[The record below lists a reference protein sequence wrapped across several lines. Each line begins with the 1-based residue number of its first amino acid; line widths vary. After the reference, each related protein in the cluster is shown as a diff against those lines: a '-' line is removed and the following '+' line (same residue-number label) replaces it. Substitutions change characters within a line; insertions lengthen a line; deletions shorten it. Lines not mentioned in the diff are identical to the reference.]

1 MPKRRLNEKKLDY
14 AEQWYQKLVSVNPGN
29 KKAYYTLG
37 VIAWTT
43 AFQQRMDA
51 RAKLGMKPDD
61 RGPLTD
67 NNVRAELAAING
79 PLVEEGIK
87 NLDAAIRLDPEYDDA
102 MAYENLLIREKA
114 DLADTKEEY
123 EQQKKIA
130 DDWVEKTMAT
140 KKMKMEKK
148 QKTAGGIV
156 AEPSK

>member
-1 MPKRRLNEKKLDY
+1 VPKRRLNEKKLDY

-102 MAYENLLIREKA
+102 MAYENLLYRAKA
-114 DLADTKEEY
+114 DVEDSPEGYRADLEA
-123 EQQKKIA
+123 A
-130 DDWVEKTMAT
+130 DNFFAKTLET
-140 KKMKMEKK
+140 RKVK
-148 QKTAGGIV
+148 
-156 AEPSK
+156 AERNAANTTQDPR